1 MAPPGR
7 VRDPR
12 EGEGKEEKGRGR
24 GRGKLLP
31 PHVRFYG

>member
-1 MAPPGR
+1 MAPTRNG
-7 VRDPR
+7 DPR

-31 PHVRFYG
+31 PDVRFYG

>member
-7 VRDPR
+7 GDPR